1 MAGKQGVCMTTYKI
15 PDEQKQFIE
24 RMKTAFAVCQPTD
37 KGPLVLA
44 VSDGFCK
51 LFGYTD
57 RGQAGSDISRN
68 MFKDVHPEDTAGIT
82 NAILR
87 FSAED
92 EPLEVLYRSL
102 KKDGT
107 GYQVIR
113 MIGKHEEI
121 SDGTRLALMWFLD
134 EGDYREEADMDL
146 RSSFRRAIHEESFSK
161 ALHYD
166 YLTGLPNLS
175 YFFELAEVGR
185 KHMLDQGG
193 APALLYIDLSGM
205 KHYNHKYG
213 FAEGDK
219 MLRSFAR
226 LLSSYFHAE
235 HCCHIGADRFAAIAD
250 ENGLEDNLNRMFQ
263 EWKQLGE
270 DKYLSIRVGIFLN
283 RTEEV
288 PAGMAYD
295 RAKMACDVIRETYAS
310 SFRYFSHEMKEGLEN
325 RQFILDDFETALA
338 ENWIQVYYQSIIR
351 SVSGQVCD
359 IEALARW
366 IDPERGFLSPAEFIP
381 FLEEAGLIYRLDLY
395 VLERVLENIKIEEKD
410 GIFVIPHSINLSRSD
425 FDACDM
431 VEEIRRRVDD
441 AGVSRDM
448 ISIEITESIIGSDF
462 EFMKLQVERF
472 RALGFPVWMDD
483 FGSGY
488 SSLDVLQSIGF
499 DLIKFDMGF
508 LRRLD
513 DGGNGKIILTEL
525 MRMASAL
532 GLDTICE
539 GVETEEHV
547 RFLREIG
554 CSKMQGYYFGRP
566 VPFDAIR
573 KMAESHT
580 LIKAEKPE
588 ESEYYES
595 LSRANLYDLRTISSE
610 ETDAFHNVFET
621 LPAAIIEICN
631 GSGRIIRYSR
641 SYQEFVRRFFDDT
654 VRDSSFEMNDFD
666 VKNAAPFFTYI
677 NEYISGTL
685 SPFFDQK
692 MPDGSVIHSFL
703 RRIGC
708 NPATG
713 CVAVSI
719 AILSVTDP
727 EESTTYADIAHALAA
742 DYYNMFVI
750 DLDTDNF
757 IEYSS
762 NIGGEELAEVRRGRD
777 FFESAKRDTMVRI
790 YQKDREGFLTIFT
803 RENVLKELDAQGVFT
818 TTYRLI
824 DTGEPMYVNM
834 KVTRM
839 RGGNRII
846 LGISIIDAQMK
857 QQEADSVMR
866 QERISFGRIAALSPD
881 YIVLYTVD
889 PETGRYMQY
898 NPSNEFQKFSLAS
911 RGDDFFGDVIR
922 DAQKAIAPEDMER
935 HLRVMTRE
943 NMLQVMREERF
954 LVHRYHL
961 LLDGKPVP
969 VTLRAT
975 IVEENGERLI
985 ILGVMKNGVSG
996 TDA

>member
-1 MAGKQGVCMTTYKI
+1 MTAYELPNDLKQLI
-15 PDEQKQFIE
+15 D
-24 RMKTAFAVCQPTD
+24 RMKTPFAVCQPSGE
-37 KGPLVLA
+37 GPLVLA
-44 VSDGFCK
+44 VSDGFCR

-57 RGQAGSDISRN
+57 RQQAFADLNRN

-92 EPLEVLYRSL
+92 EQLDILYRSL
-102 KKDGT
+102 KKDGS
-107 GYQVIR
+107 GYRLIR
-113 MIGKHEEI
+113 LIGMHETAED
-121 SDGTRLALMWFLD
+121 SAQLSLMLFID
-134 EGDYREEADMDL
+134 EGDYQEERVQDLNASFHTAIREESL
-146 RSSFRRAIHEESFSK
+146 RH

-185 KHMLDQGG
+185 KLMLDQGRSS
-193 APALLYIDLSGM
+193 ALLYIDLSGM

-226 LLSSYFHAE
+226 LLSRYFHAE
-235 HCCHIGADRFAAIAD
+235 HCCHIGADRFAAVAD
-250 ENGLEDNLNRMFQ
+250 ASGLEEQLNQMFS
-263 EWKQLGE
+263 EWKQTGE
-270 DKYLSIRVGIFLN
+270 GRHLPISVGIFLN
-283 RTEEV
+283 RMEEV

-295 RAKMACDVIRETYAS
+295 RAKIACDAIRETHAS
-310 SFRYFSHEMKEGLEN
+310 SFLYFSSKLNEGLEN
-325 RQFILDDFETALA
+325 RQFILDDFEMALA
-338 ENWIQVYYQSIIR
+338 EKWIQVYYQPIIR

-381 FLEEAGLIYRLDLY
+381 FLEEAGLIYKLDLY
-395 VLERVLENIKIEEKD
+395 VLEQVLEDIRTEEQE
-410 GIFVIPHSINLSRSD
+410 GIYVIPHSINLSRSD

-441 AGVSRDM
+441 AGVSRSM

-462 EFMKLQVERF
+462 EFMKQQVERF

-488 SSLDVLQSIGF
+488 SSLDVLQSIKF

-508 LRRLD
+508 LRKLD
-513 DGGNGKIILTEL
+513 EGGNGKIILTEL

-539 GVETEEHV
+539 GVETAEHA

-554 CSKMQGYYFGRP
+554 CSKLQGYYFGRP
-566 VPFDAIR
+566 IPFDTIR
-573 KMAESHT
+573 EMAENHT
-580 LIKAEKPE
+580 LTETEKPE

-595 LSRANLYDLRTISSE
+595 LSRTNLYDLRTISSE
-610 ETDAFHNVFET
+610 ETGAFHNVFET
-621 LPAAIIEICN
+621 LPAAIIEIRN
-631 GSGRIIRYSR
+631 GRGRIIRYNR
-641 SYQEFVRRFFDDT
+641 SYQEFVRRFFDDD
-654 VRDSSFEMNDFD
+654 VRDRPFAMNDFD
-666 VKNAAPFFTYI
+666 VKNAAPFFAYI
-677 NEYISGTL
+677 NEYISGTC

-692 MPDGSVIHSFL
+692 LPDGSVIHSFM
-703 RRIGC
+703 RRIGS
-708 NPATG
+708 NPAVG
-713 CVAVSI
+713 SSAVSL

-727 EESTTYADIAHALAA
+727 AESTTYADIAHALAA

-750 DLDTDNF
+750 DLDTDAF

-762 NIGGEELAEVRRGRD
+762 KVGGEELAEVRRGAD

-790 YQKDREGFLTIFT
+790 YEQDREDFLAIFT
-803 RENVLKELDAQGVFT
+803 KENVLKELDAQGVFT

-824 DTGEPMYVNM
+824 DTGSPMYVNM

-857 QQEADSVMR
+857 QQEADKVLR
-866 QERISFGRIAALSPD
+866 QERASLGRIAALSPD

-889 PETGRYMQY
+889 LKTGRYMQY
-898 NPSNEFQKFSLAS
+898 NPSNEYQQFAFATS
-911 RGDDFFGDVIR
+911 GEDFFGDVIR
-922 DAQKAIAPEDMER
+922 DANKAIAPEDMER

-943 NMLQVMREERF
+943 NMVREMEKDRF
-954 LVHRYHL
+954 FVHRYRL

-975 IVEENGERLI
+975 LVEENGEKRI
-985 ILGVMKNGVSG
+985 ILGVTKN
-996 TDA
+996 